1 LSLASCS
8 YACCYADSAVHRG
21 LTYSIIKA
29 ASAAIYQAHRLAGFK
44 HDVTAHPYVCAL
56 RETAKRTLG
65 VGARHRKQPLDLK
78 ICVQCVTRLLR
89 HNFSVAHLQVAA
101 FIMVC
106 FAGFL
111 RYSDAVEIYADQ
123 VRFFP
128 DRMEIFI
135 GKRKNLQF
143 RQGSLLTIARGN
155 SVACPV
161 SLCWELL
168 NSTGAFGR
176 CVPLFRQ
183 LASRRGSYRL
193 ARGHKAWSYNQA
205 RRVVLTELAATAGLT
220 FCEFVSSFG
229 LHSFRSGG
237 LSEGL
242 RLGVAPHV
250 LQLHGGWL
258 DHKSMTVYYQR
269 TRQARLA
276 ATVRMGY

>member
-1 LSLASCS
+1 MHVAMFLTTLLD
-8 YACCYADSAVHRG
+8 YAVQRG
-21 LTYSIIKA
+21 LTFSVIKS
-29 ASAAIYQAHRLAGFK
+29 ASAAIFQAHRLAGFK
-44 HDVTAHPYVCAL
+44 NDVTAHPFVCAI
-56 RETAKRTLG
+56 RDTAKRALG
-65 VGARHRKQPLDLK
+65 VGARRRKQPLDLN
-78 ICVQCVTRLLR
+78 ICVQCVTRLLQR
-89 HNFSVAHLQVAA
+89 NFSAAHLQIAA

-143 RQGSLLTIARGN
+143 RQGSLLTIARGT

-168 NSTGAFGR
+168 HGTGSVGR
-176 CVPLFRQ
+176 RVPLFRQ
-183 LASRRGSYRL
+183 LTSRQGSYRL
-193 ARGHKAWSYNQA
+193 AKGHMAWSYNQA
-205 RRVVLTELAATAGLT
+205 RRVVLTELAATVGLT
-220 FCEFVSSFG
+220 FGEFILSFG

-258 DHKSMTVYYQR
+258 DHRSMTVYYQR
-269 TRQARLA
+269 TRQACMA
-276 ATVRMGY
+276 ATVRMDY